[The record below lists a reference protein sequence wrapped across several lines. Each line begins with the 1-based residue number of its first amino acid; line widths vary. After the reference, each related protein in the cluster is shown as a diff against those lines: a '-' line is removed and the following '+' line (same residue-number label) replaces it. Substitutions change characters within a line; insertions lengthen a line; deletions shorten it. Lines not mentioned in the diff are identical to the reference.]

1 MTIILSDHYGYIA
14 MHTNMHG
21 DSIYM
26 TIILSDH
33 YGYIAMHTNMHGDIV
48 YDLSHIAMYIHIHGD
63 ITVSSNLSPCISLY
77 TTILDTITG
86 KSWG

>member
-1 MTIILSDHYGYIA
+1 
-14 MHTNMHG
+14 MHM
-21 DSIYM
+21 
-26 TIILSDH
+26 
-33 YGYIAMHTNMHGDIV
+33 NMHGDIV